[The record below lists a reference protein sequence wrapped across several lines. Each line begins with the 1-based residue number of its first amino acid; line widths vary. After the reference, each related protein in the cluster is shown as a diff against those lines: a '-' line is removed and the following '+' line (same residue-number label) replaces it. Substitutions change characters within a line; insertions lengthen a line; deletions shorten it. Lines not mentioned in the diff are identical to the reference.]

1 MGSGLLDIMRRSR
14 NSLSAF
20 EASLRIKTNNSANV
34 ATTGYKSITQSFT
47 TVFNEVLN
55 GGIGS
60 QTGQG
65 SVNPTQFGSDVAI
78 SNIKLDFSQGD
89 LGEGTQMDMA
99 VTGRGLFMV
108 SRDGGNSFLYTRAGE
123 FGIDTTGQ
131 FVVDSSG
138 RQLFGYK
145 VNGGVADT
153 SELVPIDVT
162 GMNNLGWRANGV
174 LVSNFVDASAT
185 TPVPSTGP
193 ETAVYQVAMADFRNP
208 EGLLQFD
215 GTAFEA
221 TLSSGIPTATGV
233 AGTGDLGT
241 IQPQKV
247 EKSNVFFIGETIDA
261 IEIQRAIS
269 ASLSS
274 IKMASD
280 IISQVINRLSS

>member
-1 MGSGLLDIMRRSR
+1 MSSGLLDIMRRSR

-34 ATTGYKSITQSFT
+34 ATVGYKSIDQSFT

-55 GGIGS
+55 SGIGS
-60 QTGQG
+60 QSGQG

-78 SNIKLDFSQGD
+78 NNIKLDFSQGD

-99 VTGRGLFMV
+99 ITGRGLFLV
-108 SRDGGNSFLYTRAGE
+108 SRDGGNSFFYTRSGE
-123 FGIDTTGQ
+123 FGIDTSGK

-145 VNGGVADT
+145 ITGGVADT
-153 SELVPIDVT
+153 SKLVPIDVT
-162 GMNNLGWRANGV
+162 GATNLGWKANGV
-174 LVSNFVDASAT
+174 LVANFDDGNADT
-185 TPVPSTGP
+185 PSTGV
-193 ETAVYQVAMADFRNP
+193 ETPIYQAALADFRNP

-221 TLSSGIPTATGV
+221 TLSSGTPTAMGI
-233 AGTGDLGT
+233 AGSGDLGT

>member
-34 ATTGYKSITQSFT
+34 ATTGYKSIDQSFT

-55 GGIGS
+55 GGIGT

-65 SVNPTQFGSDVAI
+65 SVNPTQFGSSVAI
-78 SNIKLDFSQGD
+78 NNIKLDFSQGD

-108 SRDGGNSFLYTRAGE
+108 SRDSGNTFLYTRAGE

-145 VNGGVADT
+145 VTGGVADT
-153 SELVPIDVT
+153 SALVPIDVT
-162 GMNNLGWRANGV
+162 GMSNLGWRANGV
-174 LVSNFVDASAT
+174 LVQNFTDPTSAA
-185 TPVPSTGP
+185 PAIGP
-193 ETAVYQVAMADFRNP
+193 ETPVYQVAMSDFRNP

-215 GTAFEA
+215 GTSFEA
-221 TLSSGIPTATGV
+221 TLSSGQPTFTGV
-233 AGTGDLGT
+233 ASTGDLGT

>member
-34 ATTGYKSITQSFT
+34 ATTGYKSIDQSFT

-55 GGIGS
+55 GGIGT

-65 SVNPTQFGSDVAI
+65 SVNPTQFGSSVAI
-78 SNIKLDFSQGD
+78 NNIKLDFSQGD

-108 SRDGGNSFLYTRAGE
+108 SRDAGNTFLYTRAGE

-145 VNGGVADT
+145 VTGGVADT
-153 SELVPIDVT
+153 SALVPIDVT
-162 GMNNLGWRANGV
+162 GMSNLGWRANGV
-174 LVSNFVDASAT
+174 LVENFTDPTSAA
-185 TPVPSTGP
+185 PAIGP
-193 ETAVYQVAMADFRNP
+193 ETPVYQVAMADFRNP

-215 GTAFEA
+215 GTAFES
-221 TLSSGIPTATGV
+221 TLSSGQPTFTGV